1 MLQNVR
7 VPYYDKWRKIKMLS
21 VDEARQRMLNTIPV
35 LSTEKRGILNCAG
48 YVLAEAVSAPEHIPP
63 FDNSAMDGFAVRA
76 VDVKAA
82 TEENPTVLSVVET
95 IAAGHAPTK
104 QVLSGQAARIMT
116 GAMMPEGADAV
127 VMQEVTELFSRDSVK
142 IFENV
147 SENQNVR
154 FAGESVKAG
163 EEVMPPGKLLRAPE
177 ISMLASLN
185 CAEVIV
191 HRKPTVAIVSTG
203 DELTPLG
210 ERLEP
215 GKIRDSNRYGL
226 YAQVEEAGGVPI
238 DMGIAPD
245 DEAETERIFR
255 DALAKADALI
265 TSGGVSVGEHDVVK
279 SVLAKLGEINFWRVA
294 MKPGKPQAYGI
305 ADGKP
310 IFGLPGNP
318 VSSLVVFELFVRPA
332 LLKMAGH
339 THLLRP
345 TFKAVLAESVK
356 NRDGRVNYMRAILT
370 EQDGH
375 YTAKTTGPQGSGIL
389 HSLVLANGLITI
401 PAGAKLAAGATV
413 DAQFL
418 D

>member
-1 MLQNVR
+1 
-7 VPYYDKWRKIKMLS
+7 MLS
-21 VDEARQRMLNTIPV
+21 VEEARHQMLNTIPV
-35 LSTEKRGILNCAG
+35 LPTEKREILNCAG
-48 YVLAEAVSAPEHIPP
+48 YILAEALHAEENIPP

-76 VDVKAA
+76 ADVQNASETKPA
-82 TEENPTVLSVVET
+82 VLTVVET
-95 IAAGHAPTK
+95 IAAGYAPTK
-104 QVLSGQAARIMT
+104 QVAPGQTSRIMT
-116 GAMMPEGADAV
+116 GAMMPEGVDAV
-127 VMQEVTELFSRDSVK
+127 VMQEVTQRDGDEVK
-142 IFENV
+142 IFEGV
-147 SENQNVR
+147 DKTGNVR
-154 FAGESVKAG
+154 FTGESVAEGQQVMGKG
-163 EEVMPPGKLLRAPE
+163 KYLRPPEV
-177 ISMLASLN
+177 SMLASLN
-185 CAEVIV
+185 CPEVTV
-191 HRKPTVAIVSTG
+191 YRKPTVAIVSTG

-210 ERLEP
+210 EPLEP

-226 YAQVEEAGGVPI
+226 YAQVEEAGGIPI

-255 DALAKADALI
+255 AALAKADALI

-279 SVLAKLGEINFWRVA
+279 SVLARLGKINFWRVA

-339 THLLRP
+339 TELLRP
-345 TFKAVLAESVK
+345 IFKATLAEPVT
-356 NRDGRVNYMRAILT
+356 NRDGRVNYMRAILKASNG
-370 EQDGH
+370 Q
-375 YTAKTTGPQGSGIL
+375 YTAETTGPQGSGIL

-401 PAGAKLAAGATV
+401 PAGVTLGAGETV

-418 D
+418 F

>member
-1 MLQNVR
+1 
-7 VPYYDKWRKIKMLS
+7 MLS
-21 VDEARQRMLNTIPV
+21 VEEARQQMLNTIPV
-35 LSTEKRGILNCAG
+35 LPTEKREILNCAG
-48 YVLAEAVSAPEHIPP
+48 YVLAEALHAEENIPP
-63 FDNSAMDGFAVRA
+63 FDNSAMDGYAVRA
-76 VDVKAA
+76 ADVQNASKEKPA
-82 TEENPTVLSVVET
+82 VLAVLET
-95 IAAGHAPTK
+95 IAAGYAPTK
-104 QVLSGQAARIMT
+104 QVAPGQTARIMT

-127 VMQEVTELFSRDSVK
+127 VMQEVTQRDGDEVK
-142 IFENV
+142 IFEGID
-147 SENQNVR
+147 ETGNVR
-154 FAGESVKAG
+154 FTGESVAEGQQVMGKG
-163 EEVMPPGKLLRAPE
+163 KYLRPPEV
-177 ISMLASLN
+177 SMLASLN
-185 CAEVIV
+185 CPEVRV

-210 ERLEP
+210 KSLEP

-226 YAQVEEAGGVPI
+226 YAQVEEAGGIPI

-255 DALAKADALI
+255 AALAKADALI

-279 SVLAKLGEINFWRVA
+279 SVLARLGKINFWRVA

-305 ADGKP
+305 SDGKP

-339 THLLRP
+339 TELLRP
-345 TFKAVLAESVK
+345 TFKATLAEPVT
-356 NRDGRVNYMRAILT
+356 NRDGRVNYMRAILKASN
-370 EQDGH
+370 GH
-375 YTAKTTGPQGSGIL
+375 YTAETTGPQGSGIL

-401 PAGAKLAAGATV
+401 PAGVTLGAGETV

-418 D
+418 F

>member
-1 MLQNVR
+1 
-7 VPYYDKWRKIKMLS
+7 MLS
-21 VDEARQRMLNTIPV
+21 VDEARQRMLDTIPV
-35 LSTEKRGILNCAG
+35 LPSEKREIFECTG
-48 YVLAEAVSAPEHIPP
+48 YVLAEALHAAENIPP

-76 VDVKAA
+76 ADVEGA
-82 TEENPTVLSVVET
+82 TEEKPAVLSVVET
-95 IAAGHAPTK
+95 VAAGYAPTK
-104 QVLSGQAARIMT
+104 QVAAGQAARIMT

-127 VMQEVTELFSRDSVK
+127 VMQEVTRQEGDEVK
-142 IFENV
+142 IFE
-147 SENQNVR
+147 SIDKTGNVR
-154 FAGESVKAG
+154 FTGESVAEGQQVMGKG
-163 EEVMPPGKLLRAPE
+163 KHLRPPEV
-177 ISMLASLN
+177 SMLASLN
-185 CAEVIV
+185 CAEATV

-210 ERLEP
+210 EPLEP

-226 YAQVEEAGGVPI
+226 YAQVEEAGGIPV

-255 DALAKADALI
+255 AALAKADALI

-279 SVLAKLGEINFWRVA
+279 TVLAKLGEINFWRVA

-339 THLLRP
+339 TELLRP
-345 TFKAVLAESVK
+345 TFKATLAETVT
-356 NRDGRVNYMRAILT
+356 NRDGRVNYMRAIL
-370 EQDGH
+370 EVSDGEI
-375 YTAKTTGPQGSGIL
+375 TAQTTGPQGSGIL

-401 PAGAKLAAGATV
+401 PTATTLQAGDRV

-418 D
+418 F

>member
-1 MLQNVR
+1 
-7 VPYYDKWRKIKMLS
+7 MLS
-21 VDEARQRMLNTIPV
+21 VEEARQRMLDTIPI
-35 LSTEKRGILNCAG
+35 LPPEKREILECTG
-48 YVLAEAVSAPEHIPP
+48 YVLAEALRATENIPP
-63 FDNSAMDGFAVRA
+63 FDNSAMDGYAVRA
-76 VDVKAA
+76 ADVRNASEKNPAA
-82 TEENPTVLSVVET
+82 LSVVET
-95 IAAGHAPTK
+95 IAAGYAPTK
-104 QVLSGQAARIMT
+104 QVAAGQASRIMT
-116 GAMMPEGADAV
+116 GAMMPHGANAV
-127 VMQEVTELFSRDSVK
+127 IMQEVTQQEGDEVK
-142 IFENV
+142 IFE
-147 SENQNVR
+147 SIDTAGNVR
-154 FAGESVKAG
+154 FTGESVAEGQQVMRKG
-163 EEVMPPGKLLRAPE
+163 KHLRPPEV
-177 ISMLASLN
+177 SMLASLN
-185 CAEVIV
+185 CAEAAV

-210 ERLEP
+210 EPLEP

-226 YAQVEEAGGVPI
+226 YAQVEEAGGIAI

-255 DALAKADALI
+255 AALAKADALI

-279 SVLAKLGEINFWRVA
+279 TVLAKLGEINFWRVA

-339 THLLRP
+339 THLFRP
-345 TFKAVLAESVK
+345 TFKAVLGESVT
-356 NRDGRVNYMRAILT
+356 NRDGRVNYMRAILKVS
-370 EQDGH
+370 DGEI
-375 YTAKTTGPQGSGIL
+375 TAQTTGPQGSGIL

-401 PAGAKLAAGATV
+401 PTATTLQAGEKV

-418 D
+418 F

>member
-1 MLQNVR
+1 
-7 VPYYDKWRKIKMLS
+7 MLS
-21 VDEARQRMLNTIPV
+21 VEEARQQMLNTIPV
-35 LSTEKRGILNCAG
+35 LPTEKREILNCAG
-48 YVLAEAVSAPEHIPP
+48 YVLAEALHAEENIPP

-76 VDVKAA
+76 ADVQNASETKPA
-82 TEENPTVLSVVET
+82 VLTVVET
-95 IAAGHAPTK
+95 IAAGYAPTK
-104 QVLSGQAARIMT
+104 QVAPGQTSRIMT

-127 VMQEVTELFSRDSVK
+127 VMQEVTQRDGDEVK
-142 IFENV
+142 IFEGV
-147 SENQNVR
+147 DKTGNVR
-154 FAGESVKAG
+154 FTGESVAEGQQVMGKG
-163 EEVMPPGKLLRAPE
+163 KYLRPPEV
-177 ISMLASLN
+177 SMLASLN
-185 CAEVIV
+185 CPEVTV
-191 HRKPTVAIVSTG
+191 YRKPTVAIVSTG

-210 ERLEP
+210 EPLEP

-226 YAQVEEAGGVPI
+226 YAQVEEAGGIPI

-255 DALAKADALI
+255 AALAKADALI

-279 SVLAKLGEINFWRVA
+279 SVLARLGKINFWRVA

-305 ADGKP
+305 SDGKP

-339 THLLRP
+339 TELLRP
-345 TFKAVLAESVK
+345 TFKATLAEPVT
-356 NRDGRVNYMRAILT
+356 NRDGRVNYMRAILKASN
-370 EQDGH
+370 GH
-375 YTAKTTGPQGSGIL
+375 YTAETTGPQGSGIL

-401 PAGAKLAAGATV
+401 PAGVTLGTGETV

-418 D
+418 F

>member
-1 MLQNVR
+1 
-7 VPYYDKWRKIKMLS
+7 MLS
-21 VDEARQRMLNTIPV
+21 VEEARHQMLNTIPV
-35 LSTEKRGILNCAG
+35 LPTEKREILNCAG
-48 YVLAEAVSAPEHIPP
+48 YVLAEALHAEENIPP

-76 VDVKAA
+76 ADVQNASETKPA
-82 TEENPTVLSVVET
+82 VLTVVET
-95 IAAGHAPTK
+95 IAAGYAPTK
-104 QVLSGQAARIMT
+104 QVAPGQTSRIMT
-116 GAMMPEGADAV
+116 GAMMPEGVDAV
-127 VMQEVTELFSRDSVK
+127 VMQEVTQRDGDEVK
-142 IFENV
+142 IFEGV
-147 SENQNVR
+147 DKAGNVR
-154 FAGESVKAG
+154 FTGESVAEGQQVMGIGKYLRPP
-163 EEVMPPGKLLRAPE
+163 EV
-177 ISMLASLN
+177 SMLASLN
-185 CAEVIV
+185 CPEVTV
-191 HRKPTVAIVSTG
+191 YRKPTVAIVSTG

-210 ERLEP
+210 EPLEP

-226 YAQVEEAGGVPI
+226 YAQVEEAGGIPI

-255 DALAKADALI
+255 AALAKADALI

-279 SVLAKLGEINFWRVA
+279 SVLARLGKINFWRVA

-339 THLLRP
+339 TELLRP
-345 TFKAVLAESVK
+345 IFKATLAEPVT
-356 NRDGRVNYMRAILT
+356 NRDGRVNYMRAILKASNG
-370 EQDGH
+370 Q
-375 YTAKTTGPQGSGIL
+375 YTAETTGPQGSGIL

-401 PAGAKLAAGATV
+401 PAGVTLGAGETV

-418 D
+418 F